1 MKENE
6 LKLRQFYVLIAMQ
19 CLGWSVLFAVG
30 CSLSC
35 IDALSAIGSL
45 RSSHRSATVYIPQS
59 KSVKVQLN
67 SASPNRKWTVALH
80 KFVRFTSRP
89 VTYDV
94 FFLHLLLAS
103 YQIKPKFFLP
113 QKVPWRK
120 VQSCCMN
127 DLNGQLLGK
136 TIRDFYQYWLEVD
149 RLF

>member
-6 LKLRQFYVLIAMQ
+6 LKLSFMCLLQCNVLVGACFLQ
-19 CLGWSVLFAVG
+19 LVAVFLALTPCQLLEVYGVHTVLRPSTFHRV
-30 CSLSC
+30 
-35 IDALSAIGSL
+35 IRW
-45 RSSHRSATVYIPQS
+45 RSS
-59 KSVKVQLN
+59 L
-67 SASPNRKWTVALH
+67 NRKWTFALH

-103 YQIKPKFFLP
+103 YQINPKFFLP

>member
-6 LKLRQFYVLIAMQ
+6 LKLRQFAMQ

-35 IDALSAIGSL
+35 IDALSANGSL

-94 FFLHLLLAS
+94 FFSSFIASLLSDKAE
-103 YQIKPKFFLP
+103 IFFAPKL
-113 QKVPWRK
+113 VPWRK
-120 VQSCCMN
+120 VQSCCMY

-136 TIRDFYQYWLEVD
+136 TIRGFYQYWLEVD

>member
-1 MKENE
+1 M
-6 LKLRQFYVLIAMQ
+6 LIAMQ

-45 RSSHRSATVYIPQS
+45 RSSHRSPSTFHRVIRWRS
-59 KSVKVQLN
+59 SL
-67 SASPNRKWTVALH
+67 NRKWTFALH

-103 YQIKPKFFLP
+103 YQINPKFFLP